1 MGLTTSGGMMSGLI
15 SSWCFLVVGATAFRT
30 VALMALERRL
40 YRGAGWMSSSSYGM
54 SGNWAVDSSS
64 LSLSLSLS

>member
-15 SSWCFLVVGATAFRT
+15 YSWCCLVVVATAFRT
-30 VALMALERRL
+30 VALMDLERRL
-40 YRGAGWMSSSSYGM
+40 YRGAGGMSSSSSGR